1 LLYRAEKNRLK
12 LDLPS
17 KIHEPIDATPEA
29 VGHVLLATISWAS
42 EHGVDPEGA
51 LRLVARDLA
60 AQIAKIESTVG

>member
-1 LLYRAEKNRLK
+1 LE
-12 LDLPS
+12 LPS
-17 KIHEPIDATPEA
+17 KIQEPEEATPEA
-29 VGHVLLATISWAS
+29 VGEVLLATIAWAS